1 MYTPRITVSRTDCGS
16 FRVGKNM
23 QNPKRRIRRRK
34 RKKVALFRQ
43 RLHANAPVRAEGD
56 GDSLSRVVAVEDE
69 EVALVVEP
77 PIAFTIANIISTFCA
92 TRTSFRER
100 NLTIGFQ
107 QTPHNA
113 CSFVLNA
120 SALTCSASTT
130 SFNSVIVAST
140 FSANTYASR
149 RTLALTCCEAEG
161 SMISSPLP

>member
-43 RLHANAPVRAEGD
+43 RLYANAPVRAEGD
-56 GDSLSRVVAVEDE
+56 GDSLSRVIAVEDE
-69 EVALVVEP
+69 EVALVIEP
-77 PIAFTIANIISTFCA
+77 PIAFTIIAAMRTFCV

-100 NLTIGFQ
+100 NMTICFQ

-113 CSFVLNA
+113 CSFVLNV
-120 SALTCSASTT
+120 SALTCNASTT

-140 FSANTYASR
+140 FSASTYTSR
-149 RTLALTCCEAEG
+149 RTRAPTCCEAEG